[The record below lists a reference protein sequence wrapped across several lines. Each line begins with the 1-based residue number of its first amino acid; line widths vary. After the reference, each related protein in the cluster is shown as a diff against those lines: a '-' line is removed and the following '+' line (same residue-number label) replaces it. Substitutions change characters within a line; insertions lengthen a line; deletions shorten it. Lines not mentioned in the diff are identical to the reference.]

1 MSFYSDDP
9 VADFNQWDAEQNR
22 RQQEHRIGR
31 CAQCGEDIHDYDDYY
46 DFDGTIVHDDCVLD
60 YIAQFKK

>member
-1 MSFYSDDP
+1 MYGDDP
-9 VADFNQWDAEQNR
+9 VRDAERHAAMQDR
-22 RQQEHRIGR
+22 YAELHRVGR

-46 DFDGTIVHDDCVLD
+46 DFENDIVHDDCVLD